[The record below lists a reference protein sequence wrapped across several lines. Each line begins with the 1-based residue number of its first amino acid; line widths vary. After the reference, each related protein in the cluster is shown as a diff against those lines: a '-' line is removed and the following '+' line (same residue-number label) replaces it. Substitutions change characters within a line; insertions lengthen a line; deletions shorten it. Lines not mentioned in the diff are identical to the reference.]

1 LQLLERE
8 THLRVSVVEIGVD
21 LTRNM
26 VYGNSRKTMVAIIS
40 LGIFVSFFISTI
52 QLHTYALTAEQTI
65 ISNNI
70 GSDNVSENRTTII
83 TPTSDFH
90 PRVDSEELFDLENI
104 PAFMK
109 DYFEWHG
116 QQLQQMKEDAEKW
129 ENNGNDSEEND
140 VYLSNYRFLVLRC
153 AAGKNNGRKNVVEDR
168 CGGLSDRLK
177 PFPLFLWYAATTN
190 RILYIRWGR
199 KRPAAIETFMVPG
212 SSWNWTFPDMVL
224 RKIEKLEENNV
235 SGNNNHNENFTR
247 LYFDGS
253 TNQHKQMLNKIGDQ
267 KVWMIE
273 GNDFTGGSS
282 RYENYVNTAIKTASA
297 STSVHPLSHGDM
309 FSASKLRPGDA
320 LYENFYHD
328 LFHASFRPSSGVDK
342 LLGAYFHVPKDEFS
356 STSRSWLPVP
366 LQRNQYAVAHYRAKY
381 PREPYRETWNRTILR
396 ETTIHAVEC
405 VKSRVSSSKVLNN
418 SQNMSSTATSAK
430 GVFAVYVASDT
441 GE

>member
-1 LQLLERE
+1 MEIAID
-8 THLRVSVVEIGVD
+8 LRRS
-21 LTRNM
+21 M
-26 VYGNSRKTMVAIIS
+26 VYGNSRNSRKTMLAILS
-40 LGIFVSFFISTI
+40 LGMFVSFFISTI
-52 QLHTYALTAEQTI
+52 TLHGYALTAEQTI

-70 GSDNVSENRTTII
+70 GSDNVRENRTAAIP
-83 TPTSDFH
+83 PTSDFH
-90 PRVDSEELFDLENI
+90 PRVESKQLFDLENI

-109 DYFEWHG
+109 AYFEWHG
-116 QQLQQMKEDAEKW
+116 QQLQQIKEDAEKW

-140 VYLSNYRFLVLRC
+140 AYLSNYRFLVLRC
-153 AAGKNNGRKNVVEDR
+153 AAGKNNGGKNVVEDR

-212 SSWNWTFPDMVL
+212 SSWNWTFPDVLL
-224 RKIEKLEENNV
+224 RKIGKLEENNA
-235 SGNNNHNENFTR
+235 SSNSNHNENFTR

-253 TNQHKQMLNKIGDQ
+253 TKQQKQMLHKIGDQ
-267 KVWMIE
+267 NVWMIE
-273 GNDFTGGSS
+273 GNDFTGGSL
-282 RYENYVNTAIKTASA
+282 RYENYVNTAIKTAST
-297 STSVHPLSHGDM
+297 STSVHSDV

-328 LFHASFRPSSGVDK
+328 LFHASFRPSSEVDK
-342 LLGAYFHVPKDEFS
+342 LLDAYFHAQKDEFS

-381 PREPYRETWNRTILR
+381 PMEPYRETWNRTILR

-405 VKSRVSSSKVLNN
+405 AKSRVSNSKVRHDP
-418 SQNMSSTATSAK
+418 QNMSSTATVTK
-430 GVFAVYVASDT
+430 GVSAVYVASDT
-441 GE
+441 GK